1 MPSGHRTT
9 ARSTLALLAM
19 WALTGTL
26 APAVSAAVPNR
37 IFFPVVGPVRFED
50 DFGAAR
56 GSRSHQ
62 GNDIMAARWSP
73 VVAVEAGRV
82 ERPSWSS
89 SDCALILHGRSGTEY
104 WYLHL
109 NDQPARRGGQGGC
122 REGVAYAPGLKT
134 GDRVRTG
141 ELVGFVGNSG
151 NAAGGAPHLHFEL
164 HPGGGSAISPY
175 RWLRRAPR
183 LLYAVPG
190 GVARVRLALYGIIRG
205 ADDELSLRVDRVAVS
220 RGWRGKPAARRLSL
234 AYAPGVV
241 VERKAGPE
249 AFAAAT
255 LAAAAAGERVSV
267 LTTWFKPTLRTQ
279 IAKPSVLSAFRIRLQ
294 GRPD

>member
-26 APAVSAAVPNR
+26 APAASAAVPAR

-50 DFGAAR
+50 DFGAPR
-56 GSRSHQ
+56 GSRGHQ

-73 VVAVEAGRV
+73 VVAVEAGTV
-82 ERPSWSS
+82 EQPSWSS
-89 SDCALILHGRSGTEY
+89 SDCALILHGRSGTDY

-109 NDQPARRGGQGGC
+109 NDQAASTGQRGGC
-122 REGVAYAPGLKT
+122 RPGVAYAPGFRS
-134 GDRVRTG
+134 GARVRTG
-141 ELVGFVGNSG
+141 QLIGFVGNSG

-164 HPGGGSAISPY
+164 HPGRGSAISPY
-175 RWLRRAPR
+175 RWLRKAPR

-190 GVARVRLALYGIIRG
+190 GVAKIRLALYGTLTE
-205 ADDELSLRVDRVAVS
+205 ADDELSLRVARVAVS
-220 RGWRGKPAARRLSL
+220 RGWRGRPAARRLSL
-234 AYAPGVV
+234 AYAPDVV

-249 AFAAAT
+249 VFATAA
-255 LAAAAAGERVSV
+255 LASAAAGERVSV

-294 GRPD
+294 GRPN